1 MNAKPKAISD
11 SLLPLFANNFY
22 ENILSQKFI
31 QNNLLYIITLLLNH
45 EVKNGCDFNYP
56 RKFLNADSPC
66 GYLLY
71 ELRNKRDFQIFLK
84 EILEEAIEIVDYY
97 DYDICFELD
106 KIELNLIKQNECN
119 NEFIKIDIKGKPL
132 ENEELNETRGLDSS
146 TIENIKEHYFSAN
159 KNKKNFLEIN
169 QDIKKYYYKT

>member
-56 RKFLNADSPC
+56 RKFLNTDSPC

-97 DYDICFELD
+97 DYE
-106 KIELNLIKQNECN
+106 
-119 NEFIKIDIKGKPL
+119 
-132 ENEELNETRGLDSS
+132 
-146 TIENIKEHYFSAN
+146 
-159 KNKKNFLEIN
+159 
-169 QDIKKYYYKT
+169 